1 MYEGMA
7 WYRKYRPVTMDQ
19 YKGQEIKDIV
29 QGRFTKK
36 DKRPQTIMLYGE
48 RGCGKTSFERII
60 SKYYLCQNPKP
71 DGTPCEECET
81 CKEIN
86 SYLIDSTD
94 GIDCDGIIEVNATTA
109 NKKDDIERIM
119 QEAIVPPLY
128 TEYKIIA
135 FDECH
140 KITKDAQNS
149 LLKTIED
156 IPKHLVVIFLTTDPQ
171 DVISPLQSR
180 CQVKLEVKRQSIES
194 MVDRLMEIS
203 QKERLTVTPQALE
216 MIAKKGDRIPRECIN
231 LLESVALTND
241 YEVTVQTVQKTL
253 GNVSADSYLDF
264 FKAANTSLEDI
275 LEYVNELKEKGV
287 EFNRFMKELARF
299 IVDIMYVKHGI
310 SLNDFSPEFVK
321 RAKAMFNEYDSQDFD
336 MLLQIVE
343 KTSFEVASTDASTQ
357 EMLIILMGMRV
368 SKIKL
373 LADGLSNEYERAA
386 EENKVSLAKHSAFAK
401 AGVNQIKED
410 KKTDIDIKDITD
422 FFGAVQKPKIS
433 DKMAKALHDLE
444 EEDTVQDKV
453 VEPEAGSRV
462 DDVLNNIF

>member
-1 MYEGMA
+1 
-7 WYRKYRPVTMDQ
+7 MDQ

-275 LEYVNELKEKGV
+275 LEYVNGLKEKGV

-444 EEDTVQDKV
+444 EDEPVQDTV
-453 VEPEAGSRV
+453 VEHEDRSRV